1 MQHLLARALE
11 ATASLWPPLTLAY
24 GWVHQ
29 AAHILAN
36 HDHLAGELVRAQ
48 YQNLLECMDAQKME
62 VANLSKAI
70 EHFRK
75 ITESFAPGIFHCYD
89 VPDLPATNNALEQCF
104 GSARY
109 HERRATGR
117 RGAIP
122 GVVVRGPAR
131 VLATLATRLHS
142 FSPAE
147 LCPSDYRVWRDLRQ
161 LLAYREEARRKQW
174 RFRKDPATYLA
185 EIEERLLQ

>member
-1 MQHLLARALE
+1 MQHLLARGLQ
-11 ATASLWPPLTLAY
+11 ATASLWPLLTLAY

-36 HDHLAGELVRAQ
+36 HEELTGEQVRAQ
-48 YQNLLECMDAQKME
+48 YEQLLEQMDAQKNC
-62 VANLSKAI
+62 VGNLSKAVD
-70 EHFRK
+70 HFRK
-75 ITESFAPGIFHCYD
+75 ITESFAPGLFHCYD
-89 VPDLPATNNALEQCF
+89 VAGLPATNNALEQCF

-117 RGAIP
+117 RGAIS

-147 LCPSDYRVWRDLRQ
+147 LCPSDYRSWRDLRQ

-174 RFRKDPATYLA
+174 RFRKHPTTYLA

>member
-1 MQHLLARALE
+1 LQHLLARGLDS
-11 ATASLWPPLTLAY
+11 TASLWPPLKLTYA
-24 GWVHQ
+24 WVHQ

-36 HDHLAGELVRAQ
+36 HDQLTGEQVRAQ
-48 YQNLLECMDAQKME
+48 YQDLLACMDAHKME
-62 VANLSKAI
+62 VASLSKAI

-75 ITESFAPGIFHCYD
+75 ITESFAPGLFYCYD
-89 VPDLPATNNALEQCF
+89 VPGLPPTNNALEQCF

-131 VLATLATRLHS
+131 MLATLATRLYP
-142 FSPAE
+142 FGPAE
-147 LCPSDYRVWRDLRQ
+147 LCPSDYQTWRDLRRQ
-161 LLAYREEARRKQW
+161 LSYREENRRKQW

-185 EIEERLLQ
+185 DIEERLLQ

>member
-1 MQHLLARALE
+1 MPFSRKKGRLHPSLKQLQHLLARGLE
-11 ATASLWPPLTLAY
+11 ATSPLWPPLKLAY

-36 HDHLAGELVRAQ
+36 HDNLPGEQVRAQ
-48 YQNLLECMDAQKME
+48 YQELLQRLDAQKTE
-62 VANLSKAI
+62 VASLSKAI
-70 EHFRK
+70 DHFRK
-75 ITESFAPGIFHCYD
+75 ITESFAPGLFHCYD

-122 GVVVRGPAR
+122 GVVVRGPVR
-131 VLATLATRLHS
+131 LLATLATQLHPLS
-142 FSPAE
+142 IGE
-147 LCPSDYRVWRDLRQ
+147 LRPSDYGAWRDLREH
-161 LLAYREEARRKQW
+161 LSYRPRVAQRGDSR
-174 RFRKDPATYLA
+174 
-185 EIEERLLQ
+185 

>member
-1 MQHLLARALE
+1 M
-11 ATASLWPPLTLAY
+11 
-24 GWVHQ
+24 HQ

-36 HDHLAGELVRAQ
+36 HEKLAGEQVRSQ
-48 YQNLLECMDAQKME
+48 YQQLLGQMDAQKSS
-62 VANLSKAI
+62 VGALCKAI
-70 EHFRK
+70 DHFHK
-75 ITESFAPGIFHCYD
+75 ITESFSPGLFHCYD
-89 VPDLPATNNALEQCF
+89 VTDLPATNNALEQCF
-104 GSARY
+104 ASARY

-147 LCPSDYRVWRDLRQ
+147 LCPSDYHAWRNLRQ
-161 LLAYREEARRKQW
+161 QLAYREEARRKQW
-174 RFRKDPATYLA
+174 RFRKDPLSYLA
-185 EIEERLLQ
+185 DIERRLLQ